1 MSSFRVRPE
10 RRTVNRN
17 SGLRK
22 GGRGCIS
29 GRSKE
34 CNYIAVSGDSCRNG
48 CEETADQPCTD
59 RCFIPCR
66 HWMADSG
73 GTDIVAGMAAV
84 PAAGSGISDAQLYI
98 TGTGGI
104 RGRPSASDG
113 WNLAGIWADV
123 RRSDAG
129 THSLFGTLRSPSDAE
144 ENTETGFHTA
154 GAVSAAW
161 ICGEVRNAL
170 KVKMRKAS
178 ITVEAVLVVPLV
190 LMVIFLLLSLT
201 FFVHARSW
209 YTFAAYES
217 TMLAASEGRLSV
229 EKGEAAAQSRME
241 WWISQIP
248 LPAEPVTVQTVCREK
263 EIQIKAEGN
272 ILPIW
277 SRNAWEYS
285 VLSESRRNNPV
296 KTIRKIRAVKQI
308 WNQK

>member
-1 MSSFRVRPE
+1 MGSE
-10 RRTVNRN
+10 M
-17 SGLRK
+17 
-22 GGRGCIS
+22 CI
-29 GRSKE
+29 R
-34 CNYIAVSGDSCRNG
+34 
-48 CEETADQPCTD
+48 D
-59 RCFIPCR
+59 R
-66 HWMADSG
+66 
-73 GTDIVAGMAAV
+73 
-84 PAAGSGISDAQLYI
+84 
-98 TGTGGI
+98 
-104 RGRPSASDG
+104 
-113 WNLAGIWADV
+113 
-123 RRSDAG
+123 
-129 THSLFGTLRSPSDAE
+129 FGTLRSPSDAE

>member
-1 MSSFRVRPE
+1 M
-10 RRTVNRN
+10 
-17 SGLRK
+17 
-22 GGRGCIS
+22 
-29 GRSKE
+29 
-34 CNYIAVSGDSCRNG
+34 YQ
-48 CEETADQPCTD
+48 EEVKSA
-59 RCFIPCR
+59 IILLYL
-66 HWMADSG
+66 G
-73 GTDIVAGMAAV
+73 ILAGMDV
-84 PAAGSGISDAQLYI
+84 RKRQISLVLTGVLFLAGIGWQILVEQ
-98 TGTGGI
+98 T
-104 RGRPSASDG
+104 SDG

-178 ITVEAVLVVPLV
+178 ITVEA
-190 LMVIFLLLSLT
+190 LT

-248 LPAEPVTVQTVCREK
+248 LPAEPVTVQTECREK

>member
-22 GGRGCIS
+22 GGRGCVS

-48 CEETADQPCTD
+48 CEETADQPCPD
-59 RCFIPCR
+59 RCFIPYR

-84 PAAGSGISDAQLYI
+84 PAAGSRISDAQLYI

>member
-1 MSSFRVRPE
+1 
-10 RRTVNRN
+10 
-17 SGLRK
+17 
-22 GGRGCIS
+22 
-29 GRSKE
+29 
-34 CNYIAVSGDSCRNG
+34 
-48 CEETADQPCTD
+48 
-59 RCFIPCR
+59 
-66 HWMADSG
+66 MADSG

-84 PAAGSGISDAQLYI
+84 PAAGSRISDAQLYI

-201 FFVHARSW
+201 FL
-209 YTFAAYES
+209 YTHGAGIHLRH
-217 TMLAASEGRLSV
+217 M
-229 EKGEAAAQSRME
+229 KAQC
-241 WWISQIP
+241 
-248 LPAEPVTVQTVCREK
+248 LP
-263 EIQIKAEGN
+263 
-272 ILPIW
+272 
-277 SRNAWEYS
+277 
-285 VLSESRRNNPV
+285 PV
-296 KTIRKIRAVKQI
+296 KAVCLWKRRGSRP
-308 WNQK
+308 KPDGMVDFPDTASG